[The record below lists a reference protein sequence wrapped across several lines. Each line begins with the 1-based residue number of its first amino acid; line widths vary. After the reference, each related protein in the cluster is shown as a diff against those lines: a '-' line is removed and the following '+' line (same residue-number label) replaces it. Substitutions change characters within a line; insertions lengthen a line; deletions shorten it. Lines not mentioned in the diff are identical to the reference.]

1 MFNASILELQSQIS
15 YYQEQQ
21 ELAEQELDRLKMTQA
36 FADDAVEKVEEA
48 LEHIEPKYTDVFRE
62 HLLSL
67 FPTEAPSYNRR
78 LEAPVYLEES
88 SEEEDDIEYMDDSN
102 PDYKSIEQ
110 LQEEDP
116 DTVVAVFHSK
126 EHLKSKGIT
135 PLTKEVKPEKSYYEL
150 TGKPDLRPTTYEDLA
165 SNISYSS
172 DGRAYIGF
180 DDRQSAEAFRE
191 SLDVP
196 SLLDEA
202 QIMNNHKWEVKLYCH
217 REYIEELKEELENDW
232 TPEQKAELDWQEQL
246 IRTANDIFY
255 DPSSSKCYVGFSAKG
270 RADQYGS
277 YLTRILDIAEK
288 YTVSSKPTIT
298 TNTKYELVLEEIDK
312 MSAQHLSKFNLK
324 KEYDDSKNREARELW
339 RTTRQREHEPACKP
353 LPKLVPLNEVK
364 LGDIVYL
371 NSITNQ
377 YKVLNKVELDGQ
389 PHIEVICVYNSE
401 RPSLVANISYL
412 KECYLV
418 PANSV
423 QIDSQFQTLSSVSTE
438 AQEKETIAKTVE
450 PKPTA
455 KKSSELT
462 TEDFAAPPYSK
473 ISLDEIE
480 VADIVST
487 GAYVKA
493 YYEITAHNGSHL
505 LGRCIH
511 HDSLKMRIGQENFY
525 IVSPYL
531 VERADSQYIDS
542 AA

>member
-1 MFNASILELQSQIS
+1 MFNASILELESQIN
-15 YYQEQQ
+15 YHQEQK
-21 ELAEQELDRLKMTQA
+21 ELAEEELDRLKMTEA
-36 FADDAVEKVEEA
+36 FAEDAAAKVEEA
-48 LEHIEPKYTDVFRE
+48 LEHIDPKYLDVFRE

-67 FPTEAPSYNRR
+67 FPTEAPF
-78 LEAPVYLEES
+78 S
-88 SEEEDDIEYMDDSN
+88 SKDEDDDIEYMDDSN

-110 LQEEDP
+110 IQEEDP

-135 PLTKEVKPEKSYYEL
+135 PLTKEVKPKKSYYEL
-150 TGKPDLRPTTYEDLA
+150 TGRPDLRPTTYEDLA
-165 SNISYSS
+165 PNISYSS
-172 DGRAYIGF
+172 DGRAYVGF
-180 DDRQSAEAFRE
+180 NDKQEAEEFRE
-191 SLDVP
+191 SISSP
-196 SLLDEA
+196 SMIGDAE
-202 QIMNNHKWEVKLYCH
+202 IMNGYKYEVKFYCD
-217 REYIEELKEELENDW
+217 LKYLQQFVEVEDDF
-232 TPEQKAELDWQEQL
+232 TPEQKEELDWQEQL

-255 DPSSSKCYVGFSAKG
+255 DPSSRKCYVGFSAKG

-288 YTVSSKPTIT
+288 YVVTNKPSVT
-298 TNTKYELVLEEIDK
+298 TNTKYELVLEQIDLD
-312 MSAQHLSKFNLK
+312 SAQHLSIFNLK
-324 KEYDDSKNREARELW
+324 KEYDDSKNKDARELW
-339 RTTRQREHEPACKP
+339 RTTRQRKHEPACKP
-353 LPKLVPLNEVK
+353 SPKLVPLDEVK

-371 NSITNQ
+371 NSIDNQ
-377 YKVLNKVELDGQ
+377 YKVLSKVELVDG
-389 PHIEVICVYNSE
+389 PHLKVICVYNSE
-401 RPSLVANISYL
+401 RPSLVSDVSYL
-412 KECYLV
+412 KECYKV
-418 PANSV
+418 PADKI
-423 QIDSQFQTLSSVSTE
+423 QIDPTLVK
-438 AQEKETIAKTVE
+438 APLAKTVE

>member
-1 MFNASILELQSQIS
+1 MFNASILELQSQIH

-21 ELAEQELDRLKMTQA
+21 ELAEQELDRLKLTQA
-36 FADDAVEKVEEA
+36 FAEDAAEKVEEA
-48 LEHIEPKYTDVFRE
+48 LEHIEPKYLDVFRE

-67 FPTEAPSYNRR
+67 FPTEAPT
-78 LEAPVYLEES
+78 YLEEKV
-88 SEEEDDIEYMDDSN
+88 EEQDLDDVEYMDDAHPN
-102 PDYKSIEQ
+102 YKSIEQ
-110 LQEEDP
+110 LQQEDP

-150 TGKPDLRPTTYEDLA
+150 TGKPDLRPTTY
-165 SNISYSS
+165 
-172 DGRAYIGF
+172 
-180 DDRQSAEAFRE
+180 DDF
-191 SLDVP
+191 
-196 SLLDEA
+196 
-202 QIMNNHKWEVKLYCH
+202 
-217 REYIEELKEELENDW
+217 

-246 IRTANDIFY
+246 VRIAPDVFY
-255 DPSSSKCYVGFSAKG
+255 DPAGSKCFMGFSAKG
-270 RADQYGS
+270 RADGYGS
-277 YLTRILDIAEK
+277 YLTRILDIAQK
-288 YTVSSKPTIT
+288 YTVSAKPSVT
-298 TNTKYELVLEEIDK
+298 TNTKYELVLEQIDK

-339 RTTRQREHEPACKP
+339 RTTRQRKHEPACKP
-353 LPKLVPLNEVK
+353 LPKLVPLNEIK

-377 YKVLNKVELDGQ
+377 YKVMGKVELGGI
-389 PHIEVICVYNSE
+389 PHLEVICVYNSE
-401 RPSLVANISYL
+401 RPSLVSAISYL

-418 PANSV
+418 PADEI
-423 QIDSQFQTLSSVSTE
+423 QIDPTLVK
-438 AQEKETIAKTVE
+438 APLAKTVE

-455 KKSSELT
+455 KKSSKLT

-493 YYEITAHNGSHL
+493 YYEVTQHNGTHL
-505 LGRCIH
+505 LATCLH
-511 HDSLKMRIGQENFY
+511 HDSLPMRIGQDSFY
-525 IVSPYL
+525 IKVPYL
-531 VERADSQYIDS
+531 VERADSQSINM